1 MSTRPLG
8 GVGSAGSREGS
19 EQAAPAV
26 DGPAA
31 AQQLLAL
38 HAADLVVVIPGQLR
52 AGSDPPGE

>member
-1 MSTRPLG
+1 MEEWDLL
-8 GVGSAGSREGS
+8 GSREGS

-52 AGSDPPGE
+52 AGSDPPEE